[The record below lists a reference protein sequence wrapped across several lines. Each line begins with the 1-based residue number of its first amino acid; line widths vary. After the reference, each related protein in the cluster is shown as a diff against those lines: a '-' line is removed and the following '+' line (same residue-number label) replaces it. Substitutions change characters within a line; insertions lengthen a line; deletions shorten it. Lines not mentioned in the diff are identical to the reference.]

1 MKNAHKERKDAQ
13 IAEFLSKDL
22 GDDLRRSGSGV
33 MIRPKMKQRLTSIF
47 LDPMLVSKL
56 KEKAEKRGL
65 KYQTMLKT
73 IVYEHVDE
81 Y

>member
-1 MKNAHKERKDAQ
+1 MKKGRLHKSKDAQ
-13 IAEFLSKDL
+13 LDQFEKRDL
-22 GDDLRRSGSGV
+22 GGDLKKSGQGLV
-33 MIRPKMKQRLTSIF
+33 VRTRQRLTSIF
-47 LDPMLVSKL
+47 LDPFLIEKL
-56 KEKAEKRGL
+56 KVKAQKHGL

>member
-1 MKNAHKERKDAQ
+1 MRDEQLD
-13 IAEFLSKDL
+13 EFDKKDL
-22 GDDLRRSGSGV
+22 GGDLKKSGQGLV
-33 MIRPKMKQRLTSIF
+33 VRARQRLTSIF
-47 LDPMLVSKL
+47 LDPLLIEKL
-56 KEKAEKRGL
+56 KVKAHKHGL